1 MRYVKRFDVDDPRA
15 SWAERRDVVLTVL
28 GGFAVLWV
36 ISMLIGHFSHTLLLF
51 TLAALFA
58 YILFPV
64 VTRFERV
71 LPRPA
76 AILLAYLL
84 VLCGLGLVGYFIVD
98 TATTQIVSVSHTVR
112 VLLTPTG
119 DGASSPLV
127 QSLERVGISQAQIDS
142 AGQQLSAQTERLT
155 SSLLPLLRGTFNSL
169 LDVVV
174 VAILSVYLL
183 IDGARLIRGL
193 RNGTPLSQR
202 SRVYFLLDTLDRI
215 VGGYVRGQLLLSTI
229 IGVLVGV
236 GMFLFHVP
244 YAVLLGLLAF
254 IFAFI
259 PILGTFAS
267 GVACVLLAFTQG
279 WVIAVCVL
287 GYFVLMHVVE
297 GDVLGPRIVGKA
309 LGLHPI
315 LSILAV
321 ITGSELFGIKG
332 ALFASPLTG
341 FVLALV
347 AAGWAAWKASHP
359 QEFTNAGDTGD
370 TGTAVAT
377 VETIE
382 KAEARG

>member
-1 MRYVKRFDVDDPRA
+1 MNDPRA
-15 SWAERRDVVLTVL
+15 SWAERRDVVLTIL
-28 GGFAVLWV
+28 GGGAVVWV
-36 ISMLIGHFSHTLLLF
+36 ILLLIERFGHTLLLF
-51 TLAALFA
+51 TLAALLA

-64 VTRFERV
+64 VARFGRV
-71 LPRPA
+71 LPRPVA
-76 AILLAYLL
+76 VLLVYLL
-84 VLCGLGLVGYFIVD
+84 VLCGLGLVVYFIVD
-98 TATTQIVSVSHTVR
+98 TAIAQITSVSRTVR
-112 VLLTPTG
+112 ALLTPTG

-127 QSLERVGISQAQIDS
+127 QSLERLGVSQAQIDR
-142 AGQQLSAQTERLT
+142 AGQQLSAQAERLT

-169 LDVVV
+169 LDIVVIV
-174 VAILSVYLL
+174 ILSVYLL
-183 IDGARLIRGL
+183 IDGARLVRGI

-202 SRVYFLLDTLDRI
+202 GKVNFLLDTLGRI

-229 IGVLVGV
+229 IGVLVGG

-259 PILGTFAS
+259 PILGTFVS
-267 GVACVLLAFTQG
+267 GAACVLLAFTQG
-279 WVIAVCVL
+279 WVIAACVL
-287 GYFVLMHVVE
+287 GYFILMHVIE

-341 FVLALV
+341 FALAL
-347 AAGWAAWKASHP
+347 ALAGWAAWKASHP
-359 QEFTNAGDTGD
+359 QEFTNASDVGA
-370 TGTAVAT
+370 AVAM
-377 VETIE
+377 VEKIE
-382 KAEARG
+382 NAGAREGRNP